1 MEFASSF
8 IAAFGFVALA
18 ELGDKTQLIAM
29 CFAAKYKA
37 AKVVTGVFIAILINL
52 SLAVAAGYYLSKF
65 LSAYTDYI
73 QMAASISFIGFGLWT
88 LHGESAGDVCNRKSM
103 YGPVLTVAMAFFFAE
118 MGDKTQLATMALAA
132 RLPSPFAVLAG
143 GTAAMLVADTIGI
156 VSGVIINKKMPEKII
171 KWISASIFTIVGIAG
186 YVETG
191 IRLLGLPLAV
201 ATAVLIAVAVSI
213 MAFTMIK
220 KKR

>member
-1 MEFASSF
+1 MEFTSSF

-37 AKVVTGVFIAILINL
+37 LKVVTGVFIAILINL

-65 LSAYTDYI
+65 LSTYTDYI

-88 LHGESAGDVCNRKSM
+88 LRGESTGDICNRKSR
-103 YGPVLTVAMAFFFAE
+103 YGPVLTVAIAFFFAE

-132 RLPSPFAVLAG
+132 RLPSPLAVLAG

-171 KWISASIFTIVGIAG
+171 KWVSASIFAIVGVAG

-191 IRLLGLPLAV
+191 VRLMSLPLAV
-201 ATAVLIAVAVSI
+201 ATAVLIAAVACV
-213 MAFTMIK
+213 MAFIITK